1 MGEACNNKVLRH
13 VDLSYNSM
21 DTKECEIFGATIHE
35 NHTLWGLHMIGNSCV
50 QDSMGFVRAGEREKN

>member
-50 QDSMGFVRAGEREKN
+50 